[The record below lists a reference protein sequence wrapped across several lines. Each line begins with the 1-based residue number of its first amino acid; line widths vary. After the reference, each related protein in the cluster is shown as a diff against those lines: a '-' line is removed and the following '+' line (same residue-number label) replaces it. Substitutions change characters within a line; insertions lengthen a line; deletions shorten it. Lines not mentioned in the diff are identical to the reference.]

1 MTLKKLI
8 ASDEIVSE
16 EGLKF
21 QFLLVDTVSS
31 SFVSKKKEKPEKKN
45 NTRKI
50 KGMGNYIK
58 KAGKFPYLLF
68 RGEDN

>member
-1 MTLKKLI
+1 MTFKNLI

-31 SFVSKKKEKPEKKN
+31 SFVSKRKEKPEKNIK
-45 NTRKI
+45 RKI
-50 KGMGNYIK
+50 KGMRNYIK

-68 RGEDN
+68 RGRIIN

>member
-1 MTLKKLI
+1 MTLKNLI
-8 ASDEIVSE
+8 ASDEIVSD

-21 QFLLVDTVSS
+21 QFLLADTVSS
-31 SFVSKKKEKPEKKN
+31 SFVSKSKEKPEKKN
-45 NTRKI
+45 ITRKI
-50 KGMGNYIK
+50 KGMRNYIK